1 MIGWAI
7 GDSSAGDLNR
17 FVAIQQGEEDGVHK
31 SESFSGPRPLS
42 SPQLRHCGQSRHDT
56 RDAREARGQLLAEAR
71 GIEWVQPGLPD
82 GSEPRL
88 RRPDQSAHAGQGFVS
103 RRLVDEQFR
112 NQGIGSLALYE
123 IEDYCRERGMRAFQL
138 QLPMRNKSAAIFY
151 RKAGFRELA
160 RRVMILEVRPEEV
173 VQARRASASKRR

>member
-1 MIGWAI
+1 MLVSFRSCGPKDHKALLKLVIAYNKFEKI
-7 GDSSAGDLNR
+7 PAHRKSLS
-17 FVAIQQGEEDGVHK
+17 QGLDALLRNPSQGKMWLMENHK
-31 SESFSGPRPLS
+31 KPVGY
-42 SPQLRHCGQSRHDT
+42 
-56 RDAREARGQLLAEAR
+56 ALLTYNFELEY
-71 GIEWVQPGLPD
+71 G
-82 GSEPRL
+82 GSEGVL
-88 RRPDQSAHAGQGFVS
+88 RDLFV
-103 RRLVDEQFR
+103 EKKFR

-151 RKAGFRELA
+151 RKAGFRELP